1 MITQATIADAAE
13 LSALINSAYRGETSK
28 KGWTTEADLLEGTRT
43 SEEELINIIA
53 SSNHYLLKFI
63 RDEKIIGSVLLIA
76 KKEVLYLGMLT
87 VSPELQNSGI
97 GKQLLQAAE
106 QLAQQLE
113 LSRIQMTVI
122 GIRKELLAWYIRNGY
137 EDTGVREPFPFG
149 EGDKALTSEPLDFI
163 VLEKNY
169 PKSITF
175 LKK

>member
-43 SEEELINIIA
+43 SEEELISIIA

-113 LSRIQMTVI
+113 LSKIQMTVI

-137 EDTGVREPFPFG
+137 EDTGLREPFPFG

-163 VLEKNY
+163 VLEK
-169 PKSITF
+169 KLS
-175 LKK
+175 

>member
-43 SEEELINIIA
+43 TPKELATIITTP
-53 SSNHYLLKFI
+53 HYYLLKFI

-122 GIRKELLAWYIRNGY
+122 GIRKELLAWYMRNGY

-163 VLEKNY
+163 VLEK
-169 PKSITF
+169 KLS
-175 LKK
+175 

>member
-43 SEEELINIIA
+43 TPKELATIITTPH
-53 SSNHYLLKFI
+53 HYLLKFI

-122 GIRKELLAWYIRNGY
+122 GIRKELLAWYMRNGY

-149 EGDKALTSEPLDFI
+149 EDDKALTSEPLDFI
-163 VLEKNY
+163 VLEK
-169 PKSITF
+169 KLS
-175 LKK
+175 

>member
-13 LSALINSAYRGETSK
+13 LSALINSAYRGVTSK

-43 SEEELINIIA
+43 SEEELISIIA

-137 EDTGVREPFPFG
+137 EDTGLREPFPFG

-163 VLEKNY
+163 VL
-169 PKSITF
+169 
-175 LKK
+175 KKKLS

>member
-13 LSALINSAYRGETSK
+13 LSALINSAYRGVTSK

-43 SEEELINIIA
+43 SEEELISIIA

-163 VLEKNY
+163 VLEK
-169 PKSITF
+169 KLS
-175 LKK
+175 

>member
-13 LSALINSAYRGETSK
+13 LSILVNSAYRGETSK

-43 SEEELINIIA
+43 TEEELKTIIT
-53 SSNHYLLKFI
+53 SSNHYILKFTQN
-63 RDEKIIGSVLLIA
+63 EKIIGSVLLIA

-87 VSPELQNSGI
+87 VSPELQNGGI

-122 GIRKELLAWYIRNGY
+122 GIRKELLAWYFRNGY
-137 EDTGVREPFPFG
+137 EDTGLREPFPFG
-149 EGDKALTSEPLDFI
+149 EGDKALTSAPLDFM
-163 VLEKNY
+163 VLEK
-169 PKSITF
+169 KITS
-175 LKK
+175 

>member
-13 LSALINSAYRGETSK
+13 LSALINSAYRGESSK

-43 SEEELINIIA
+43 SEEELISIIA

-122 GIRKELLAWYIRNGY
+122 GIRKELLAWYMRNGY
-137 EDTGVREPFPFG
+137 EDTGLREPFPFG
-149 EGDKALTSEPLDFI
+149 EGDKALTSEPLDFML
-163 VLEKNY
+163 LEK
-169 PKSITF
+169 KIF
-175 LKK
+175 F

>member
-13 LSALINSAYRGETSK
+13 LSALINLAYRGETSK

-43 SEEELINIIA
+43 SEEELISIIA

-122 GIRKELLAWYIRNGY
+122 GIRKELLAWYMRNGY

-163 VLEKNY
+163 VLEK
-169 PKSITF
+169 KLS
-175 LKK
+175 

>member
-43 SEEELINIIA
+43 SEEELISIIA

-163 VLEKNY
+163 VLEK
-169 PKSITF
+169 K
-175 LKK
+175 L

>member
-43 SEEELINIIA
+43 SEEELISIIA

-122 GIRKELLAWYIRNGY
+122 GIRKELLAWYMRNGY

>member
-43 SEEELINIIA
+43 TPKELATIITTPH
-53 SSNHYLLKFI
+53 HYLLKFI

-76 KKEVLYLGMLT
+76 KKDVLYFGMLT

-122 GIRKELLAWYIRNGY
+122 GIRKELLAWYMRNGY

-163 VLEKNY
+163 VLEK
-169 PKSITF
+169 KLS
-175 LKK
+175 

>member
-43 SEEELINIIA
+43 TPKELATIITTPH
-53 SSNHYLLKFI
+53 HYLLKFI

-76 KKEVLYLGMLT
+76 KKDVLYLGMLT

-163 VLEKNY
+163 VLEK
-169 PKSITF
+169 KLTF
-175 LKK
+175 

>member
-13 LSALINSAYRGETSK
+13 LSALINSTYRGETSK

-43 SEEELINIIA
+43 SEEELISIIA

-163 VLEKNY
+163 VLEK
-169 PKSITF
+169 KLTF
-175 LKK
+175 

>member
-43 SEEELINIIA
+43 SEEELISIIA

-76 KKEVLYLGMLT
+76 KKDVLYLGMLT

-122 GIRKELLAWYIRNGY
+122 GIRKELLAWYMRNGY

-163 VLEKNY
+163 VLEK
-169 PKSITF
+169 KLTF
-175 LKK
+175 

>member
-43 SEEELINIIA
+43 TPKELATIITTPH
-53 SSNHYLLKFI
+53 HYLLKFI

-76 KKEVLYLGMLT
+76 KKDVLYLGMLT

-122 GIRKELLAWYIRNGY
+122 GIRKELLAWYMRNGY

-163 VLEKNY
+163 VLEK
-169 PKSITF
+169 KLS
-175 LKK
+175 

>member
-43 SEEELINIIA
+43 TPKELATIITTPH
-53 SSNHYLLKFI
+53 HYLLKFI

-122 GIRKELLAWYIRNGY
+122 GIRKELLAWYMRNGY

-163 VLEKNY
+163 VLEK
-169 PKSITF
+169 KLS
-175 LKK
+175 

>member
-43 SEEELINIIA
+43 TPKELATIITTPH
-53 SSNHYLLKFI
+53 HYLLKFI

-122 GIRKELLAWYIRNGY
+122 GIRKELLAWYMRNGY
-137 EDTGVREPFPFG
+137 EDTGLREPFPFG

-163 VLEKNY
+163 VLEK
-169 PKSITF
+169 KLTF
-175 LKK
+175 

>member
-43 SEEELINIIA
+43 SEEELISIIA

-97 GKQLLQAAE
+97 GKQLLQVAE

-137 EDTGVREPFPFG
+137 EDTGMREPFPFG

-163 VLEKNY
+163 VLEK
-169 PKSITF
+169 KLS
-175 LKK
+175 

>member
-43 SEEELINIIA
+43 TPKELATIITTPH
-53 SSNHYLLKFI
+53 HYLLKFI

-76 KKEVLYLGMLT
+76 KKVVLYLGMLT

-122 GIRKELLAWYIRNGY
+122 GIRKELLAWYMRNGY

-163 VLEKNY
+163 VLEK
-169 PKSITF
+169 KLS
-175 LKK
+175 

>member
-43 SEEELINIIA
+43 TPKELATIITTPH
-53 SSNHYLLKFI
+53 HYLLKFI

-113 LSRIQMTVI
+113 LSKIQMTVI

-163 VLEKNY
+163 VLEK
-169 PKSITF
+169 KLS
-175 LKK
+175 

>member
-13 LSALINSAYRGETSK
+13 LSALINSAYRGESSK

-43 SEEELINIIA
+43 SEEELISIIT
-53 SSNHYLLKFI
+53 SPNHYLLKFT

-76 KKEVLYLGMLT
+76 KKEMLYLGMLT

-106 QLAQQLE
+106 QHAQQLE

-122 GIRKELLAWYIRNGY
+122 GIRKELLAWYVRNGY
-137 EDTGVREPFPFG
+137 EDTGLREPFPFG
-149 EGDKALTSEPLDFI
+149 EGDKALTSEPLDFMI
-163 VLEKNY
+163 LEK
-169 PKSITF
+169 KLTF
-175 LKK
+175 

>member
-13 LSALINSAYRGETSK
+13 LSALINSAYRGESSK

-43 SEEELINIIA
+43 SEEELISIIT
-53 SSNHYLLKFI
+53 SPNHYLLKFT

-76 KKEVLYLGMLT
+76 KKEMMYLGMLT

-106 QLAQQLE
+106 QHAQQLE

-122 GIRKELLAWYIRNGY
+122 GIRKELLAWYVRNGY
-137 EDTGVREPFPFG
+137 EDTGLREPFPFG
-149 EGDKALTSEPLDFI
+149 EGDKALTSEPLDFM
-163 VLEKNY
+163 VLEK
-169 PKSITF
+169 KLTF
-175 LKK
+175 

>member
-43 SEEELINIIA
+43 SEEELISIIA

-97 GKQLLQAAE
+97 GKQLLQVAE

-163 VLEKNY
+163 VLEK
-169 PKSITF
+169 KLS
-175 LKK
+175 

>member
-13 LSALINSAYRGETSK
+13 LSALINSASRGETSK
-28 KGWTTEADLLEGTRT
+28 TGWTTEADLLEGTRT
-43 SEEELINIIA
+43 SEEELISIIA

-163 VLEKNY
+163 VLEK
-169 PKSITF
+169 KLS
-175 LKK
+175 

>member
-97 GKQLLQAAE
+97 GRQLLQAAE

-163 VLEKNY
+163 VLEK
-169 PKSITF
+169 KLS
-175 LKK
+175 

>member
-43 SEEELINIIA
+43 SEEELISIIA

-122 GIRKELLAWYIRNGY
+122 GIRKELLAWYMRNGY

-149 EGDKALTSEPLDFI
+149 EDDKALTSEPLDFI
-163 VLEKNY
+163 VLEK
-169 PKSITF
+169 KLS
-175 LKK
+175 

>member
-43 SEEELINIIA
+43 TPKELATIITTPH
-53 SSNHYLLKFI
+53 HYLLKFI

-76 KKEVLYLGMLT
+76 KKDVLYLGMLT

-163 VLEKNY
+163 VLEK
-169 PKSITF
+169 KLS
-175 LKK
+175 

>member
-43 SEEELINIIA
+43 TPKELATIITTPH
-53 SSNHYLLKFI
+53 HYLLKFI

-163 VLEKNY
+163 VLEK
-169 PKSITF
+169 KLS
-175 LKK
+175 

>member
-43 SEEELINIIA
+43 TPKELATIITTPH
-53 SSNHYLLKFI
+53 HYLLKFI

-149 EGDKALTSEPLDFI
+149 EDDKALTSEPLDFI
-163 VLEKNY
+163 VLEK
-169 PKSITF
+169 KLS
-175 LKK
+175 

>member
-122 GIRKELLAWYIRNGY
+122 GIRKELLAWYMRNGY

-163 VLEKNY
+163 VLEK
-169 PKSITF
+169 KLS
-175 LKK
+175 